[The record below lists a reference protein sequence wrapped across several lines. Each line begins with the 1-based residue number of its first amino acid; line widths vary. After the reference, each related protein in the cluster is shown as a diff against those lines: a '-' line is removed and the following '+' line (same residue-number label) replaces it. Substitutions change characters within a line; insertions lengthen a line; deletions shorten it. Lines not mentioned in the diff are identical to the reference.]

1 MGNSPS
7 KLADL
12 DGFVR
17 LDQRT
22 IKVAAGENGV
32 LNGRLYADLR
42 RALQT
47 VRSVGKGCEI
57 AGHADRKYV

>member
-32 LNGRLYADLR
+32 LNGRLYAALR

-47 VRSVGKGCEI
+47 VRSVGKG
-57 AGHADRKYV
+57 